1 MLTKCSASSS
11 PVLSRS
17 HSALELLA
25 STSYSVARTPPARHP
40 TVSFPSHS
48 VSRYCDLVLRDGY
61 SMWLLDTIDKILAR
75 MLDVGFQDFEVV
87 WLLSAHTIAAADRV
101 DDTIPRTPFDSTPG
115 IFDTQFFI
123 ETQLRG
129 QTFPGQG
136 GVHGEVTSPLRGEMR
151 LQSDHL
157 LARDS
162 RTACEWQSFTNDQ
175 EKFEETFPDVFNRL
189 AVLGVDT
196 NTLIDCSELI
206 PQPPPLPANVRPHFP
221 AGKTHADIEQAV
233 SATP

>member
-1 MLTKCSASSS
+1 
-11 PVLSRS
+11 
-17 HSALELLA
+17 
-25 STSYSVARTPPARHP
+25 
-40 TVSFPSHS
+40 
-48 VSRYCDLVLRDGY
+48 
-61 SMWLLDTIDKILAR
+61 

-87 WLLSAHTIAAADRV
+87 WLLSAHTIGAADRV

-129 QTFPGQG
+129 QTFPGKPGIQ
-136 GVHGEVTSPLRGEMR
+136 GEVTSPLRGEMR

-196 NTLIDCSELI
+196 STLIDCSEVI
-206 PQPPPLPANVRPHFP
+206 PQPPPLPASSRPHFP

-233 SATP
+233 RLHMVDRDAHTLIYSHSVLTPHSRPSPLTPVRRPRSLPCKSS